1 MAKLGTGEKDFQA
14 SLYAN
19 HLGAMEREKAERCML
34 MIRREQP
41 FVINFLKLFIKKQ
54 CPLHEFL

>member
-34 MIRREQP
+34 LIRREHP
-41 FVINFLKLFIKKQ
+41 FVINFLKLFIMKR